1 VNQLGEP
8 GTFWLNV
15 IELIILRRVLLA
27 NRNAEDKFR
36 AQMKDEKVG
45 ARAPQNLLPVE
56 QNARNTCEA

>member
-1 VNQLGEP
+1 
-8 GTFWLNV
+8 
-15 IELIILRRVLLA
+15 VLLA